1 MQRGGAAMKEYRRG
15 YVPQNYILDK
25 QERADELAAR
35 LEASANRVC
44 DYQDRLLS
52 ELHTLKP
59 IEYDR
64 LLDAYRAEVIRYD
77 RLDRELAELEGP
89 RSPVSKELQRKR
101 NQENRAKINY

>member
-1 MQRGGAAMKEYRRG
+1 MYKRQDR
-15 YVPQNYILDK
+15 I
-25 QERADELAAR
+25 
-35 LEASANRVC
+35 C
-44 DYQDRLLS
+44 DLQDRLLS

-64 LLDAYRAEVIRYD
+64 LLDAYRAEVVHYD